1 MDRCEWSL
9 RVSINNTNNKFIS
22 WWNDD
27 ERRDRWHCGTRS
39 YIFQMA
45 LIPRW
50 SLMTEESKNLVKN
63 VVISSIVLLI
73 GFALIRALFGYIVIA
88 IIAWFA
94 WNMLKRKWLPCKEYK
109 DYAKNTRWLTVK
121 KKKAEILKLPLR
133 KDQRWYQVWHIRLD
147 CNFDRLIV
155 SQTEAAA
162 INIKNRNYCPIKNTN
177 EDEALQIWTVTN
189 NKSRADESFCR
200 TQASSLTTKIICD
213 QTNTPR

>member
-155 SQTEAAA
+155 
-162 INIKNRNYCPIKNTN
+162 I
-177 EDEALQIWTVTN
+177 
-189 NKSRADESFCR
+189 ADRCRSHKYQESKLLSYKKHEWR
-200 TQASSLTTKIICD
+200 RSATDLNSYKQ
-213 QTNTPR
+213 